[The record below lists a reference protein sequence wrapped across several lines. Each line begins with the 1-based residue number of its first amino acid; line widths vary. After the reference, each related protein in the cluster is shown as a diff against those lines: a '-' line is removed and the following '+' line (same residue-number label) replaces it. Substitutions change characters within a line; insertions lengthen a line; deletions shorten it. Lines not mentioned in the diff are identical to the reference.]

1 MSWITII
8 WSAAGGGCL
17 TLAAVHFLVWFKSHT
32 SWANLAFSLASLM
45 AAATI
50 LIELKMM
57 FAQTPETIGYW
68 LWMMHMPMAV
78 MLIALGFFIRFHMNS
93 RRPWLLWLLVV
104 SQVALFAANLVVS
117 PNLNFYEISDLK
129 PASVFGETIAVPV
142 GSHRPWTY
150 LLGVPPV
157 LLVLL
162 TLDASSS
169 ARRKGL
175 GRRGT
180 VISVTITISVLLGIA
195 ISQMNSRSLLV
206 VPYMQGF
213 LILIVL
219 VGMAYELGIDMIR
232 GNNLARELKKT
243 QERMRL
249 VVASAKLG
257 LWEWDIP
264 GDKVWFNEVGKKMLG
279 VSENSSV
286 GIERV
291 FQKVHPTDVDK
302 VRTAL
307 LEAVEG
313 KQEIDL
319 EFRLIGPDSPR
330 WMALRGRVE
339 RDAKDHSLLVR
350 CVSIDITE
358 QKRVQAQMQE
368 ERIGLAHM
376 QRVSSIGQLSSALA
390 HEINQPLGA
399 ILRNSEAAEIFL
411 QRDPPD
417 LDEIMEII
425 SDIKKDEQRASSVI
439 ERMRTMLKRGNLE
452 FEPIRIDELIGQ
464 VIKLLKTEFQ
474 LRNMHYT
481 LNIFPDLPA
490 VKGDRI
496 QLQQV
501 LLNLLLNSLDSIAL
515 LPDELRIDRAQIII
529 DAFRS
534 GDDSVEVAIADYG
547 VGIQPELLPG
557 LFTPFVTSKAQGI
570 GLGLSLSQTI
580 LATHGG
586 KISAENLPQGGA
598 CFRFT
603 LKIA

>member
-17 TLAAVHFLVWFKSHT
+17 TLAAVHFLVWFKSRI

-57 FAQTPETIGYW
+57 YAQTPENIGYW
-68 LWMMHMPMAV
+68 LWMMHLPIAV
-78 MLIALGFFIRFHMNS
+78 MLIALGFFIRFHMNPTRS
-93 RRPWLLWLLVV
+93 WLLCLLAV
-104 SQVALFAANLVVS
+104 SQVALLAANFLVS
-117 PNLNFYEISDLK
+117 PNLNFYEISGLK
-129 PASVFGETIAVPV
+129 LASVFGETIAVPV
-142 GSHRPWTY
+142 GSHRPLAY

-162 TLDASSS
+162 ALDASSS
-169 ARRKGL
+169 LRREGL
-175 GRRGT
+175 GRRGM
-180 VISVTITISVLLGIA
+180 VISVTITISALLGIA
-195 ISQMNSRSLLV
+195 ISQMNSHSLLI
-206 VPYMQGF
+206 VPYMQGL

-219 VGMAYELGIDMIR
+219 VGMAYELGTDLIR
-232 GNNLARELKKT
+232 GNDLAKELKQT
-243 QERMRL
+243 QERMGL

-257 LWEWDIP
+257 LWEWDLH
-264 GDKVWFNEVGKKMLG
+264 GDKVWFNDVGKKMLG
-279 VSENSSV
+279 VSENFSA
-286 GIERV
+286 GIDRV
-291 FQKVHPTDVDK
+291 FQKVHPIDVDK

-307 LEAVEG
+307 LEAVER

-319 EFRLIGPDSPR
+319 EFRLTGSDSPR

-358 QKRVQAQMQE
+358 QKRVQAQLQE
-368 ERIGLAHM
+368 ERIELAHM
-376 QRVSSIGQLSSALA
+376 QRVSTMGQLSSALA

-399 ILRNSEAAEIFL
+399 ILRNSEAAELFL

-417 LDEIMEII
+417 LDEITEII
-425 SDIKKDEQRASSVI
+425 RDIKKDEQRASSVI
-439 ERMRTMLKRGNLE
+439 ERMRAMLKCGHLE
-452 FEPIRIDELIGQ
+452 FEPIRVDELVGQ
-464 VIKLLKTEFQ
+464 VIELLKTEFQ
-474 LRNMHYT
+474 LRNMHYA
-481 LNIFPDLPA
+481 LDISPDLPA
-490 VKGDRI
+490 VTGDRI

-501 LLNLLLNSLDSIAL
+501 FLNLLSNSFDSIAL
-515 LPDELRIDRAQIII
+515 LPDELRRDRAQILIS
-529 DAFRS
+529 AYRS
-534 GDDSVEVAIADYG
+534 GDDSVEVAIVDYG
-547 VGIQPELLPG
+547 VGIERDLLPR

-580 LATHGG
+580 LETQGG

-598 CFRFT
+598 RFRFT